1 MKRIDLK
8 IGFSCNNLCRFCIQ
22 GNKRYTYPDKSTKEI
37 KTALEKSRKEAEG
50 VVFTGGEPAFR
61 PQLLLEWVKYAKK
74 IGYKSIQIQTN
85 GRMFAYKDYCQDIIK
100 AGANEFSPAIHGS
113 NPQIHDY
120 LTRVPGSWEETVQG
134 IKNLKLLGQYILTNS
149 VICKLN
155 YKDLPNLAKLLVNLK
170 VNQFQFA
177 FMHIN
182 EIIAH
187 DKALIEEI
195 VPRYSEVES
204 YVKKGLQIGINAGI
218 RVMTEAIPL
227 CFMKGYEDY
236 IAEKIIPDTHVF
248 DANFEVKNYTKYR
261 KTQGKAKGPNCQKCK
276 YYNICEGIWK
286 EYPQIFGWDELRPIT
301 V

>member
-8 IGFSCNNLCRFCIQ
+8 IGFSCNNSCRFCIQ
-22 GNKRYTYPDKSTKEI
+22 GDKRYRYPDKSTKEI
-37 KTALEKSRKEAEG
+37 KSALKKSRKQAEG

-85 GRMFAYKDYCQDIIK
+85 GRMFSYKNYCQDIIQ

-120 LTRVPGSWEETVQG
+120 LTRVPGSWKQTLQG
-134 IKNLKLLGQYILTNS
+134 IKNLKLLDQYILTNS
-149 VICKLN
+149 VICKPN
-155 YKDLPNLAKLLVNLK
+155 YKDLPSLAKLLVNLK
-170 VNQFQFA
+170 VDQFQFA

-182 EIIAH
+182 EIIAG

-204 YVKKGLQIGINAGI
+204 YAKKGLQIGIDAKI
-218 RVMTEAIPL
+218 KVMTEAIPP
-227 CFMKGYEDY
+227 CFMKDYEDY
-236 IAEKIIPDTHVF
+236 MAEKIIPDTHVF
-248 DANFEVKNYTKYR
+248 DANFEVKNYTEYR
-261 KTQGKAKGPNCQKCK
+261 KTKGKARGPNCRKCK
-276 YYNICEGIWK
+276 YYNTCEGVWK
-286 EYPQIFGWDELRPIT
+286 EYPQIFGWDEFKPIL